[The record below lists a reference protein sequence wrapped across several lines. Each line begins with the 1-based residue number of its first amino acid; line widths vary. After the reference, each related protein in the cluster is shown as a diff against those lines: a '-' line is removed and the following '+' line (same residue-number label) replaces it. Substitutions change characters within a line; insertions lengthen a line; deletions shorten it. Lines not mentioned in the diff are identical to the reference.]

1 MEQFYFLN
9 GNNDVRKKE
18 YVNTFKI
25 NLNIISM
32 IRDVNA
38 VVCTNNKLLNRMG
51 NIQIQ
56 MAEYMNIERV
66 WWIYINKMA
75 DIKNKMADLVFLY
88 SYESEEEGVVL
99 SAV

>member
-66 WWIYINKMA
+66 
-75 DIKNKMADLVFLY
+75 
-88 SYESEEEGVVL
+88 
-99 SAV
+99 